1 MAKSK
6 NDTEF
11 YVKLE
16 NIQLSADSIKIVEAG
31 IQKLVMNEL
40 VGYTPD
46 PDDPNPAPWPPLKW
60 PPKGWK
66 PIGPIIIRPPRP
78 WPGLIARKLTDKDL
92 KALGI
97 VEKNIEIP
105 KGF

>member
-16 NIQLSADSIKIVEAG
+16 NIRLPDASVKRIEAG
-31 IQKLVMNEL
+31 IQSIVMSEL

-46 PDDPNPAPWPPLKW
+46 PDKPYPPKGW

-78 WPGLIARKLTDKDL
+78 WPGLIARKLIDKDL
-92 KALGI
+92 LSLGI
-97 VEKNIEIP
+97 DKTIDIP
-105 KGF
+105 GRF

>member
-16 NIQLSADSIKIVEAG
+16 NIQLSADSVKRVEAG

-46 PDDPNPAPWPPLKW
+46 PDDPNPAPWPLKD
-60 PPKGWK
+60 WK
-66 PIGPIIIRPPRP
+66 PFGPIIIRPPGP
-78 WPGLIARKLTDKDL
+78 WHGIIAKKLIDKDL
-92 KALGI
+92 LALGI
-97 VEKNIEIP
+97 DVKNIDIP